1 MLRCKGGTNE
11 KVTQL
16 PDKCIDALDFIIDE
30 YEKNN
35 RDSPQKH
42 IYNSRWKTRKVI
54 MFFRSYGLRFSD
66 RNRRELFHTGA
77 VRRQRQAGDRQTRKA
92 TYGIHTSQSTYGNT
106 LATGVRFPGAP
117 HSHIRLFRKWKQP
130 GFQSPHNDKAH
141 RQSISTV
148 FLQENRKIPCPLPHR
163 QACRRRMG
171 RPSGNVRHP
180 RRRRSPHN
188 RTTYNPT
195 RRQTQKHTPMKTL
208 EEIRG
213 MERDAL
219 EALALSLDTRRAL
232 AQERAGHWPKN
243 APPSP
248 KAGTKNSTISCGK
261 AIFSPGFPHTTV
273 RKPGSITITSVRE
286 HPKTNSHDHRI
297 YPARP
302 YMVGPLRIHHRGDGT
317 HSVSGIPRLLPSIH
331 QSPLSWNQSTS
342 TASTAR

>member
-248 KAGTKNSTISCGK
+248 KAGTSSST
-261 AIFSPGFPHTTV
+261 T
-273 RKPGSITITSVRE
+273 
-286 HPKTNSHDHRI
+286 
-297 YPARP
+297 
-302 YMVGPLRIHHRGDGT
+302 
-317 HSVSGIPRLLPSIH
+317 
-331 QSPLSWNQSTS
+331 
-342 TASTAR
+342 